1 MILSEV
7 LSTERKKK
15 IRIITHIMMLQLNP
29 MLPIVRVSDGLE
41 GYAFLVID
49 YSQEHHILFTCAM
62 DNGEIWTL
70 NNKEIRFCK
79 NISLD
84 RK

>member
-1 MILSEV
+1 MI
-7 LSTERKKK
+7 
-15 IRIITHIMMLQLNP
+15 IQLDP
-29 MLPIVRVSDGLE
+29 MIPIYRVSDKME

-49 YSQEHHILFTCAM
+49 YSQEHNLLFTCAM

-84 RK
+84 RTFKKD